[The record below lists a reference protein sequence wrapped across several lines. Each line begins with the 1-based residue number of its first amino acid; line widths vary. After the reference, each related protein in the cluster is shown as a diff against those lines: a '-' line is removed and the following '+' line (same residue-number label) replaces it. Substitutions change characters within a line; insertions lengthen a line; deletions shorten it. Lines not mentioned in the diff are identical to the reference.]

1 MATDEFLEGAQVPAS
16 RTGTAGHPIAG
27 LRRLAIRL
35 GGAGDAQLTGMTD
48 APGMP
53 GPQLLQDISDR
64 FGIDIALVSMNMLT
78 LRPADCPCV
87 ALMSDGTSRL
97 ILDAPV
103 GGALSVAGDGGAAVQ
118 VDRRILAVMAS
129 GGGFR
134 GRKRLLE
141 EKTLKLTPVMA
152 AASLPP
158 GVSSGGQSLGNRLVA
173 LAFAQRGLVLA
184 LAIAGFVSGL
194 INLAVPLFTMV
205 VFDRVIPHGAFETLW
220 ALLAGVTLL
229 LVVDLALRHV
239 RHKLGDAIAIQG
251 STTLGSLF
259 YSRLLQA
266 PLSLL
271 PSHPAHLIQPSQEMN
286 QATHLAP
293 QFAAGLMVDIPFFI
307 VVTLLLASLGGWIA
321 VIPVVGVAIL
331 LAANAFA
338 HISALRNA
346 GDDSRL
352 TQRQQQM
359 VIDAVAGAEH
369 LRATAA
375 APGLLMQWEERSDA
389 AAMTGHRL
397 RSIHSFVT
405 HFSAIVFQFVT
416 VATVAAGAYAIN
428 TSQMTVGALSACMML
443 AGRAAIPVAQLMAQ
457 GFRLHQ
463 LMRTTAPV
471 AAFMDADIEQG
482 GDQTSAAPRVIA
494 GQYQLSGISFAHRG
508 SERQILQDLSL
519 TIKAGERI
527 GVIGR
532 SGCGKS
538 TLLKLLS
545 GLYTPAKGSIHIDSR
560 DIRQVDP
567 LSLRLAVSLMPQTPH
582 LFDSSLADN
591 LTAGLGSVDPD
602 WLQHVAALAG
612 VNDLAKAHP
621 AGFSLPVGPG
631 GQALSGGERQSA
643 ALARAIMGKPRM
655 LLLDEPTAA
664 MDNERETRIVQ
675 SLQKELTAG
684 ELQQTGLIIATHRLP
699 MLALVDRVIWLDRG
713 KIIADGP
720 KDEIF
725 RKFGLA
731 A

>member
-1 MATDEFLEGAQVPAS
+1 MASDEFRSGAQAS
-16 RTGTAGHPIAG
+16 GSRGTGTAGHPVAD
-27 LRRLAIRL
+27 LRRLAARL
-35 GGAGDAQLTGMTD
+35 GGVADVQPMGSGD
-48 APGMP
+48 APGIP
-53 GPQLLQDISDR
+53 GPQLIQDISER
-64 FGIDIALVSMNMLT
+64 FGIDIMVVSMNMLT

-103 GGALSVAGDGGAAVQ
+103 GGSLSVAGEGGSTVQ
-118 VDRRILAVMAS
+118 IDRRVLSVMAS

-134 GRKRLLE
+134 GRKRLPE
-141 EKTLKLTPVMA
+141 EQAPKPLPVSMSPATVISPGRTLGA
-152 AASLPP
+152 
-158 GVSSGGQSLGNRLVA
+158 RLFA
-173 LAFAQRGLVLA
+173 LAFAQRNLVLA
-184 LAIAGFVSGL
+184 LAMAGFISGL

-229 LVVDLALRHV
+229 LLVDLALRHV
-239 RHKLGDAIAIQG
+239 RHKLGDAIAILG

-271 PSHPAHLIQPSQEMN
+271 PGHPAHLIQPSQEMN

-307 VVTLLLASLGGWIA
+307 IVTLLLASLGGPIA
-321 VIPVVGVAIL
+321 AIPVVGVAIL
-331 LAANAFA
+331 LAAHAFA
-338 HISALRNA
+338 HVSALRNA
-346 GDDSRL
+346 GEESRL
-352 TQRQQQM
+352 NQRQQQM
-359 VIDAVAGAEH
+359 VIDAVAGAEQ

-375 APGLLMQWEERSDA
+375 APGLLMQWEERADA
-389 AAMTGHRL
+389 SAMSGHRL
-397 RSIHSFVT
+397 RGVHSFVT

-443 AGRAAIPVAQLMAQ
+443 AGRAVIPVAQLMAQ

-463 LMRTTAPV
+463 LLRTTAPV
-471 AAFMDADIEQG
+471 AEFMDTAIEQG
-482 GDQTSAAPRVIA
+482 GDQSTAGARAIS
-494 GQYQLSGISFAHRG
+494 GQYQFSNVSFAHRG
-508 SERQILQDLSL
+508 SERQILQDLTL

-538 TLLKLLS
+538 TLLRLVS
-545 GLYTPAKGSIHIDSR
+545 GLYAPTKGSVHVDGR
-560 DIRQVDP
+560 DMRQTDP

-582 LFDSSLADN
+582 LFDASLAEN
-591 LTAGLGSVDPD
+591 LTAGLGLVDPE
-602 WLQHVAALAG
+602 WLQHVAVLAG
-612 VNDLAKAHP
+612 VHDLAQSHP
-621 AGFSLPVGPG
+621 SGFSLPVGPG

-643 ALARAIMGKPRM
+643 ALARAIMGKPRL

-675 SLQKELTAG
+675 ALQKEFASG
-684 ELQQTGLIIATHRLP
+684 HLQQTGLVIATHRLP
-699 MLALVDRVIWLDRG
+699 MLALVDRIIWLDRG